1 MSSFYSF
8 GYFCLQKYVFFLTYP
23 KNIRKKAVFL
33 EYCLF
38 LPLVTKIVLLFTKF
52 LISKDGE
59 TVRRYAPTTDP
70 KDFEHDI
77 EAML

>member
-1 MSSFYSF
+1 
-8 GYFCLQKYVFFLTYP
+8 
-23 KNIRKKAVFL
+23 
-33 EYCLF
+33 LF

-70 KDFEHDI
+70 KDFEQDI